1 MGCHFLILKN
11 TLQNLLAPID
21 CAGSCGANLNRNNII
36 VEDEIMSKED
46 ADSFDSIINEIS
58 QKKKMEEGATE
69 QHTCPFAGGLGG
81 IDLLSG
87 LEGLNSL
94 GALGAMGML
103 GGLGGGTGPSLDVA
117 ETIAAFD
124 PSFLVNLL
132 KTLMD
137 TIENTVEQ
145 ELEKIEVGACPQ
157 IQAVDIFLLKKPYE
171 RFDVL
176 LTKDEGID
184 SLAKLGEIRAELES
198 KTMLL

>member
-1 MGCHFLILKN
+1 MKN
-11 TLQNLLAPID
+11 TSQNLLAPID
-21 CAGSCGANLNRNNII
+21 CAGSCGANLNKNNII

-46 ADSFDSIINEIS
+46 ADNFDSIINEFS
-58 QKKKMEEGATE
+58 QKKKMKEGVDTE
-69 QHTCPFAGGLGG
+69 QHTCPFAGGMGG
-81 IDLLSG
+81 MDALSG
-87 LEGLNSL
+87 LEGLKSL

-103 GGLGGGTGPSLDVA
+103 GSLGGGTGPSLDIA

-124 PSFLVNLL
+124 PSFLVNIL

-157 IQAVDIFLLKKPYE
+157 IQPIDIFLLQKPYE

-184 SLAKLGEIRAELES
+184 SLAKLGELRAELKS

>member
-1 MGCHFLILKN
+1 M
-11 TLQNLLAPID
+11 
-21 CAGSCGANLNRNNII
+21 I

-46 ADSFDSIINEIS
+46 ADNFDSIINEFS
-58 QKKKMEEGATE
+58 QKKKLEEGVDTE
-69 QHTCPFAGGLGG
+69 QHTCPFAGGMGG
-81 IDLLSG
+81 IGGLDALPG

-103 GGLGGGTGPSLDVA
+103 GSLGGGTGPSLDFA

-124 PSFLVNLL
+124 PSFLVNIL

-157 IQAVDIFLLKKPYE
+157 IQPVDIFLLQKPYE

-176 LTKDEGID
+176 LTKDEGIE
-184 SLAKLGEIRAELES
+184 SLAKLGELRAELTS